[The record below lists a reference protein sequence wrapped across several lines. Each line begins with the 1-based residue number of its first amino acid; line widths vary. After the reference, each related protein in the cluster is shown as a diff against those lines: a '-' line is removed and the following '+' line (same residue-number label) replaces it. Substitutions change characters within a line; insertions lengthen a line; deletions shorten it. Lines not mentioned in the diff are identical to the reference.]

1 MRAFAEL
8 SKIMLGTEPLNP
20 TLQRIAQLAKD
31 TIAAV
36 DEASV
41 TLMEN
46 DKASTV
52 VFTGPLAV
60 HLDERQYEVGF
71 GPCLDAAVS
80 GQTITVNN
88 HHPDSSPYP
97 EFSRAALRAGMSHTV
112 SVGLPVA
119 QRVIGGLNL
128 YGSAEPPFDDSAVA
142 LAETYAS
149 YAAVA
154 VANAALYSST
164 ADLARHMQAAMQ
176 SRASIEQ
183 AKGIIMAQQRCTP
196 EEAFAVLVRTSQHRN
211 TKLRDLAQSIINS
224 SSAPTPDS
232 RQAFHSGSA
241 RRGTGPA
248 RISAEL

>member
-1 MRAFAEL
+1 MSQAEYEVNSHHDPMRAFAEL
-8 SKIMLGTEPLNP
+8 SKIVLGAERLNP

-31 TIAAV
+31 TIGGL
-36 DEASV
+36 DEASI

-46 DKASTV
+46 DRASTV

-60 HLDERQYEVGF
+60 HLDERQYEAGF

-80 GQTITVNN
+80 GETIVVNSQD
-88 HHPDSSPYP
+88 PGSSAYP
-97 EFSRAALRAGMSHTV
+97 EFSRAAQRVGIAHTV

-128 YGSAEPPFDDSAVA
+128 YGSTELPFDDNAVG
-142 LAETYAS
+142 LAGTYAS

-176 SRASIEQ
+176 SRAGIEQ
-183 AKGIIMAQQRCTP
+183 AKGIIMAQQRCSP

-211 TKLRDLAQSIINS
+211 IKLRDLAQSIITS
-224 SSAPTPDS
+224 TSAASPETS
-232 RQAFHSGSA
+232 RSG
-241 RRGTGPA
+241 
-248 RISAEL
+248 

>member
-1 MRAFAEL
+1 MSQPQKVDQINHTPVPAYAEL
-8 SKIMLGTEPLNP
+8 SKIILGAEPLNP

-31 TIAAV
+31 TIGGV
-36 DEASV
+36 DEASI
-41 TLMEN
+41 TLME
-46 DKASTV
+46 DDRASTV

-60 HLDERQYEVGF
+60 HLDERQYEAGF

-80 GQTITVNN
+80 GETIIVNN
-88 HHPDSSPYP
+88 QDPDSAYP
-97 EFSRAALRAGMSHTV
+97 EFSRAAQRAGITHTV

-128 YGSAEPPFDDSAVA
+128 YGSAELPYDDDAVA

-176 SRASIEQ
+176 SRAGIEQ
-183 AKGIIMAQQRCTP
+183 AKGIIMAQQRCSP

-211 TKLRDLAQSIINS
+211 IKLRDLAQSIITS
-224 SSAPTPDS
+224 TSAASPETS
-232 RQAFHSGSA
+232 RSG
-241 RRGTGPA
+241 
-248 RISAEL
+248 